1 LLFGNGLIAS
11 IFDEYRDKQDYVV
24 FASGVSNSNELR
36 EEEFFREEVL
46 VKKILNNYK
55 TKQFIYFSSCSLE
68 DVDLKGSPYH
78 QHKLNMEKIIENL
91 SNNYIIFRL
100 PHVVGKGGN
109 KNTVINY
116 FYNKVENEEY
126 FDIWEN
132 ATRNIIDMEF
142 LYKVVSY
149 LIDNKVYLNEKI
161 NIAYENNTKVVDIVI
176 AIERILNKKAN
187 YTLIEKGSDLKINM
201 SKIRNIIKEIGME
214 QPTIFDLIKN
224 YKE

>member
-1 LLFGNGLIAS
+1 MLFGNGLIAS